1 MKVINQYEPYIK
13 GYSIYETRSPE
24 ETYELAFTL
33 ASKSKLGDIYLLNG
47 ELGVGKSVFAAGFA
61 KGLGISDIISSPTF
75 TIIKEYN
82 FNSDNKLIH
91 VDAYRI
97 NTDEALEIGLDE
109 LLESSNNI
117 SLVEWSS
124 NIIDIFSNKT
134 INIEI
139 EKDLSKGDNY
149 RLIKIENRKE

>member
-82 FNSDNKLIH
+82 LNSDNQLIH